1 MYIRDCELLINKMEK
16 NINEL
21 RYMSSMCTTMY
32 EKMFCDSL
40 IQQEM
45 NKMYT
50 LKNYVTNMKKAD
62 ELCRQDTDSIQ
73 RIFTLQELVK
83 FNGKNGN
90 PAYIA
95 VDGVVYDV
103 TFEATW
109 AAGKHFGLEAGN
121 DLSNEFKK
129 CHEDQAILSKLK
141 KIGVLQK

>member
-1 MYIRDCELLINKMEK
+1 MYIKECELLINKMEK

-21 RYMSSMCTTMY
+21 KYMSSMCTTIY
-32 EKMFCDSL
+32 EKMFYDSL

-45 NKMYT
+45 HKMYA
-50 LKNYVTNMKKAD
+50 LKNYITNMKKTD
-62 ELCRQDTDSIQ
+62 GMIREVQDK
-73 RIFTLQELVK
+73 IFSLEELVK

-90 PAYIA
+90 PAYVA
-95 VDGVVYDV
+95 VDGIVYDV

-109 AAGKHFGLEAGN
+109 AAGRHFGLEAGN

-129 CHEDQAILSKLK
+129 CHEYQAVLSKLK

>member
-1 MYIRDCELLINKMEK
+1 MYINECELLINKMQV

-21 RYMSSMCTTMY
+21 RYMSYMCTTMY
-32 EKMFCDSL
+32 EKMFYDSL

-45 NKMYT
+45 HKMHA
-50 LKNYVTNMKKAD
+50 LKNYITNIKKAD
-62 ELCRQDTDSIQ
+62 GMIREVQDK
-73 RIFTLQELVK
+73 IFTLEELAK

-95 VDGVVYDV
+95 VDGIVYDV

>member
-1 MYIRDCELLINKMEK
+1 MYIKECELLINKMQV

-21 RYMSSMCTTMY
+21 IYMSSMCTTMY
-32 EKMFCDSL
+32 EKMFYDSL

-45 NKMYT
+45 HKIHA
-50 LKNYVTNMKKAD
+50 LKNYITNMKKAD
-62 ELCRQDTDSIQ
+62 GMIREVQDK
-73 RIFTLQELVK
+73 IFTLEELAK

-95 VDGVVYDV
+95 VDGIVYDV

-109 AAGKHFGLEAGN
+109 AAGRHFGLEAGN

-129 CHEDQAILSKLK
+129 CHEDQAILKKLK

>member
-1 MYIRDCELLINKMEK
+1 MYIKECELLINKMEK

-21 RYMSSMCTTMY
+21 KYMSSMCTTMY
-32 EKMFCDSL
+32 EKMFYDSL

-45 NKMYT
+45 HKMYA
-50 LKNYVTNMKKAD
+50 LKNYITNMKKAD
-62 ELCRQDTDSIQ
+62 GMIREVQDK
-73 RIFTLQELVK
+73 IFTLEELAK

-95 VDGVVYDV
+95 VDGIVYDV

-109 AAGKHFGLEAGN
+109 AAGRHFGLEAGN

-129 CHEDQAILSKLK
+129 CHEDQAILKKLK